1 MAPEE
6 RDDGW
11 LAHDHALLVAAVRAA
26 GSIALGYFGGEVK
39 HWEKG
44 PDDPV
49 SEADHAVNDHLHEA
63 LRGPRPDYGWLSEES
78 EDDPARLAAERT
90 WVVDPI
96 DGTRAFLADKPEFTV
111 CAALVAGGR
120 ALAGCVF
127 NPATEEMFEA
137 SAGGGARLNGAP
149 IRVADKAGLEGLRL
163 LAYRRAFER
172 NGWLDHLP
180 GVEFSTVNS
189 MAYRL
194 CLVAAGRYHA
204 TVSLSA
210 KSDWDLAA
218 ADLIVAEA
226 GGLITAIDGA
236 PLPYNRAQVRHA
248 NVLAAAPGLHGRLSE
263 LLQTSGRV

>member
-1 MAPEE
+1 MTPEG
-6 RDDGW
+6 R
-11 LAHDHALLVAAVRAA
+11 DHALLVDAVRAA
-26 GSIALGYFGGEVK
+26 GAIALGYFGGEVK

-96 DGTRAFLADKPEFTV
+96 DGTRAFLAGKPEFTV
-111 CAALVAGGR
+111 CAGLVTEGR

-149 IRVADKAGLEGLRL
+149 IRVADREGLEGLRL

-172 NGWLDHLP
+172 QGWLDHLP
-180 GVEFSTVNS
+180 GAEFATVNS

-194 CLVAAGRYHA
+194 CLVAAGRHHA

-226 GGLITAIDGA
+226 GGLITALDGT
-236 PLPYNRAQVRHA
+236 PLTYNRAEVRHP

-263 LLQTSGRV
+263 LLTR